1 MSYSHIGGDSRTS
14 FPELESLFQTI
25 ESIMGFL
32 PNSLLIMSKKPK
44 LMKAFQTLAGV
55 VFSSKH
61 LKPDLIQLIALASS
75 LSSGCKYCQAH
86 TSHGAS
92 VAGVTEEKINGI
104 LKYQESDYFNETEK
118 AALDLAFAS
127 GATPNQTEKK
137 HFEEL
142 EKYFSKEAIIDI
154 VSVISLFGWLN
165 RWNDTF
171 GTTVED
177 VPKKFVEQ
185 KLSPLGWE

>member
-1 MSYSHIGGDSRTS
+1 MSYSHIGGGSRAS
-14 FPELESLFQTI
+14 FPELEPLFQMI
-25 ESIMGFL
+25 ESFMGFL
-32 PNSLLIMSKKPK
+32 PNSLLIMSKKPE
-44 LMKAFQTLAGV
+44 LMKAFQTLAGE

-86 TSHGAS
+86 TSHGAGK
-92 VAGVTEEKINGI
+92 AGVSEQKISEI
-104 LKYQESDYFNETEK
+104 LKYQESDYFSATEK
-118 AALDLAFAS
+118 AALDLAFAAGLS
-127 GATPNQTEKK
+127 PNQAEKK

-142 EKYFSKEAIIDI
+142 DKYFSKEAIIDI

-171 GTTVED
+171 GTTLED
-177 VPKKFVEQ
+177 VPKEFVEQ
-185 KLSPLGWE
+185 KLSPLGWK

>member
-1 MSYSHIGGDSRTS
+1 MSYTYIGGDSRDS

-25 ESIMGFL
+25 ELLMGFL
-32 PNSLLIMSKKPK
+32 PNSLLTMSKKPE
-44 LMKAFQTLAGV
+44 LMKSFQSLARV
-55 VFSSKH
+55 VFSSEYI
-61 LKPDLIQLIALASS
+61 KPDLIQLIALASS

-92 VAGVTEEKINGI
+92 KAGVSEEKINQI
-104 LKYQESDYFNETEK
+104 LQYQESDYFNATEK

-127 GATPNQTEKK
+127 GFTPNQSEKK

-171 GTTVED
+171 GTIVED
-177 VPKKFVEQ
+177 IPKVFVEQ
-185 KLSPLGWE
+185 KLSPLGWK

>member
-32 PNSLLIMSKKPK
+32 PNSLLIMSKKPE

-92 VAGVTEEKINGI
+92 KAGVSEVKINQI
-104 LKYQESDYFNETEK
+104 LKYQESEYFSATEK
-118 AALDLAFAS
+118 AALDLAFAAGLS
-127 GATPNQTEKK
+127 PNRAEKK

-142 EKYFSKEAIIDI
+142 EKYFSKEAIIDV

-171 GTTVED
+171 GTTVEG
-177 VPKKFVEQ
+177 VPKEFVEQ
-185 KLSPLGWE
+185 KLSPLGWK

>member
-1 MSYSHIGGDSRTS
+1 M
-14 FPELESLFQTI
+14 
-25 ESIMGFL
+25 
-32 PNSLLIMSKKPK
+32 
-44 LMKAFQTLAGV
+44 AGV

-92 VAGVTEEKINGI
+92 KAGVSEEKINQI
-104 LKYQESDYFNETEK
+104 LKYQESEYFSATEK
-118 AALDLAFAS
+118 AALDLAFAAGLS
-127 GATPNQTEKK
+127 PNRAKKK

-142 EKYFSKEAIIDI
+142 EKYFSKEAIIDV

-171 GTTVED
+171 GTTVEG
-177 VPKKFVEQ
+177 VPKEFVEQ
-185 KLSPLGWE
+185 KLSPLGWK

>member
-1 MSYSHIGGDSRTS
+1 MSYSRIGGDSRDS
-14 FPELESLFQTI
+14 FLELESLFQMI
-25 ESIMGFL
+25 ESVMGFL
-32 PNSLLIMSKKPK
+32 PNSLLTMSKNPD
-44 LMKAFQTLAGV
+44 LMKAFQALAGV

-86 TSHGAS
+86 TSHGAGK
-92 VAGVTEEKINGI
+92 AGVSEQKISEI
-104 LKYQESDYFNETEK
+104 LKYQESDYFNESEK
-118 AALDLAFAS
+118 AALDLAFAAGLS
-127 GATPNQTEKK
+127 PNQTEKK

-171 GTTVED
+171 GTTLED
-177 VPKKFVEQ
+177 IPKEFVEQ
-185 KLSPLGWE
+185 KLSPLGWK